1 MKGNDMDKMT
11 TILQGLINRTED
23 GNLKWRTTLND
34 NVFVSAVNT
43 TGVVIKLLPAG
54 SVFDSER
61 HRLEILNDDGMTAVV
76 LETEGSRRLVPK
88 ENRATEE
95 QVKDLRRLFALAR
108 HSALNA
114 DLTLDKLARDLERI
128 R

>member
-1 MKGNDMDKMT
+1 MDKMT
-11 TILQGLINRTED
+11 TILQGLIKRTEA
-23 GNLKWRTTLND
+23 GTMKWRTTIND
-34 NVFVSAVNT
+34 NAFVSAVNT
-43 TGVVIKLLPAG
+43 TGVVIRLLSPD
-54 SVFDSER
+54 SSFHSER
-61 HRLEILNDDGMTAVV
+61 HRLEILNDDGLTAVV
-76 LETEGSRRLVPK
+76 LETENAVGFVPP
-88 ENRATEE
+88 ENLATME